1 MIVIFIRTVIIFIAL
16 MVVMRIMGKRQ
27 IGEMQAFELVIT
39 LIIADLACIPM
50 ADVSIPLIYGVVAII
65 ALFIMHQLTSLLERC
80 GEKVKSVINGK
91 PSIVINKNGIDFDE
105 LNRNDLGVEDLIEA
119 LRNCGYFALDDV
131 DYAVFESN
139 GKLSTLEK
147 QGQKGNGLPY
157 LIISNKK
164 INKNN
169 LSKIN
174 KDNDWV
180 LRVLKDKGLT
190 LKTTGVMTIDNDGK
204 IYLQGL
210 KGHYFAFNVS
220 MKNDHE
226 VKSVC

>member
-65 ALFIMHQLTSLLERC
+65 ALFIMHQVTSLLERC
-80 GEKVKSVINGK
+80 GEKVKAIINGK
-91 PSIVINKNGIDFDE
+91 PSIVINKNGVDFEE
-105 LNRNDLGVEDLIEA
+105 LNRNDMGVEDLIEA
-119 LRNCGYFALDDV
+119 MRSSGHFSLDDV

-139 GKLSTLEK
+139 GKLSTLAK
-147 QGQKGNGLPY
+147 QGQKSNELPL
-157 LIISNKK
+157 LIIANKKVNKSNLLK
-164 INKNN
+164 INKNH
-169 LSKIN
+169 
-174 KDNDWV
+174 DWV
-180 LRVLKDKGLT
+180 LNILKGKGLT
-190 LKTTGVMTIDNDGK
+190 LKTTGVMTVDYSGK

-210 KGHYFAFNVS
+210 KGRYFAFNVS
-220 MKNDHE
+220 MKPDHGE
-226 VKSVC
+226 SDAC

>member
-50 ADVSIPLIYGVVAII
+50 ADVSIPLVYGVVAIV

-80 GEKVKSVINGK
+80 GEKVKNIINGK
-91 PSIVINKNGIDFDE
+91 PSVVINRNGIDFEE

-119 LRNCGYFALDDV
+119 MRNCGYFSLDDV

-147 QGQKGNGLPY
+147 QGQKGNGLPL

-164 INKNN
+164 INENN
-169 LSKIN
+169 LNKIN
-174 KDNDWV
+174 KDKAWV
-180 LRVLKDKGLT
+180 LRILKDKGLT
-190 LKTTGVMTIDNDGK
+190 VKNTGVMTVDTDGK
-204 IYLQGL
+204 VYLQGL
-210 KGHYFAFNVS
+210 KGRYFAFNVS
-220 MKNDHE
+220 MKADHE
-226 VKSVC
+226 VNAIC